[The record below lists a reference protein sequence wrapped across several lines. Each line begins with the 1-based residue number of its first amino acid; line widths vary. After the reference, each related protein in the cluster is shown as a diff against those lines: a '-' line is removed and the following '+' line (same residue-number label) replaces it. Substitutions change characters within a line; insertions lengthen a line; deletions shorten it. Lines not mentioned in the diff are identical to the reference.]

1 MVGVSHLFLPFAI
14 VCLTLLGGQSQVE
27 SADDKVAIESA
38 RLLNF
43 RHGLGQSLMPNS
55 TASVFLPMAATKAWV
70 MQIRESSAASS
81 PDAEQKTPAAKSPSI
96 IQMLEGRE
104 NDLILWLAIAVIF
117 FVVGWICGGNYY
129 LRRDRLRRTKLRF

>member
-1 MVGVSHLFLPFAI
+1 MVGVSYVFLHI
-14 VCLTLLGGQSQVE
+14 GIICLMLLGGESQVG
-27 SADDKVAIESA
+27 SSDDIATTESA
-38 RLLNF
+38 RPLNF
-43 RHGLGQSLMPNS
+43 GHTPGRSLMPNS

>member
-55 TASVFLPMAATKAWV
+55 TASVFLPMAATNAWV